1 MANTY
6 LTRTAGTPTNAKK
19 FTISFW
25 SKRTKLSAD
34 QQILGFE
41 TDSNNK
47 LFCWFNGSD
56 QFDFINK
63 SSNSTTMRLKTT
75 RVFRDPS
82 AWYHIVLAVDT
93 TDSTSTDRLK
103 LYVNGSRQLSANNG
117 YASETYPSADA
128 TASVGG
134 THIIGADHNGGS
146 QQYFYDG
153 ILTHVHYTDGYVYT
167 PSTFGETD
175 STSGIWK
182 PKTSPSVT
190 YGTNGYF
197 LKFENSGAMGTDSS
211 GNTNTFTPAGTL
223 TQNVDTPSNVFA
235 TWNPLSKSSDYN
247 GQNAPINGNTTFVSG
262 ETGGN
267 YPTYFST
274 LGVSSGKWYF
284 ECKLASG
291 GPGVMI
297 GISDQKKLTSYFGS
311 GTYDYGYYAT
321 DGKKWNGNSGATY
334 GNSYTTNDIVGV
346 AMDLDNNKIYFSK
359 NGTFQDSGDPTSGS
373 TGTGAAF
380 TLASPSSTTTGF
392 YFFTAGDVDN
402 NPTPTVDANFGSGF
416 FGTTAVA
423 SANADGNGFGAF
435 EYAVPSGYYALCT
448 KNIKEFG

>member
-223 TQNVDTPSNVFA
+223 TQNVDTPSNNFA
-235 TWNPLSKSSDYN
+235 TLNPFYY
-247 GQNAPINGNTTFVSG
+247 
-262 ETGGN
+262 ETN
-267 YPTYFST
+267 LST
-274 LGVSSGKWYF
+274 LSSGNLKASSSGAAWKNIYSNMAVGSGKWYC
-284 ECKLASG
+284 EIKIDSWNGSNTLVTGVISVDSDRLSKTASG
-291 GPGVMI
+291 DFFA
-297 GISDQKKLTSYFGS
+297 S
-311 GTYDYGYYAT
+311 AT
-321 DGKKWNGNSGATY
+321 TAIAYNAANGNKVVENTETSY
-334 GNSYTTNDIVGV
+334 GNSYTSGDILGI
-346 AMDLDNNKIYFSK
+346 AMDLDNNKLYFSK
-359 NGTFQDSGDPTSGS
+359 NGTFQNSGVPTSGS
-373 TGTGAAF
+373 TGTGAISMTAN
-380 TLASPSSTTTGF
+380 TDYVVAIAHYNTQVASF
-392 YFFTAGDVDN
+392 
-402 NPTPTVDANFGSGF
+402 NFGQGF

-435 EYAVPSGYYALCT
+435 EYAVPTGYYSLCT

>member
-223 TQNVDTPSNVFA
+223 TQNVDTPSNNFA
-235 TWNPLSKSSDYN
+235 TLNPLYY
-247 GQNAPINGNTTFVSG
+247 
-262 ETGGN
+262 ETN
-267 YPTYFST
+267 LST
-274 LGVSSGKWYF
+274 LSSGNLKASSSGAAWKNIYSNMAVGSGKWYC
-284 ECKLASG
+284 EIKIDSWNGSNTLVTGVISVDSDRLSKTASG
-291 GPGVMI
+291 DI
-297 GISDQKKLTSYFGS
+297 LGI
-311 GTYDYGYYAT
+311 
-321 DGKKWNGNSGATY
+321 
-334 GNSYTTNDIVGV
+334 
-346 AMDLDNNKIYFSK
+346 AMDLDNNKLYFSK
-359 NGTFQDSGDPTSGS
+359 NGTFQNSGVPTSGS
-373 TGTGAAF
+373 TGTGAISMTAN
-380 TLASPSSTTTGF
+380 TDYVVAIAHYNTQVASF
-392 YFFTAGDVDN
+392 
-402 NPTPTVDANFGSGF
+402 NFGQGF

-435 EYAVPSGYYALCT
+435 EYAVPTGYYSLCT
-448 KNIKEFG
+448 KNLKEFG